1 MASSRFWAGSD
12 DDSSEDAS
20 DASSVEEEKVKTAN
34 RWATVSDSESS
45 DEGERVVKSAKDR
58 AWDGMKAVVAKIGN
72 SKKIGD
78 WNGIQTE
85 FENLNKMVD
94 KAKMHIMKEGLPRF
108 YVRTLA
114 ELEDFLF
121 EALKDKEAQKK
132 MSASNGRSLNRMKLT
147 LRKHNKTYEA
157 QIAAYKADPDAP
169 DAEDD
174 AASSDDSSSDDDS
187 SDDDSSDDDSD
198 DDSDA
203 SESEKEKKAEKPK
216 KEAKNL
222 EDMDSDDWASSESE
236 SSESG
241 FRGVG
246 PSAGS
251 APAGGAIEIG

>member
-1 MASSRFWAGSD
+1 
-12 DDSSEDAS
+12 
-20 DASSVEEEKVKTAN
+20 
-34 RWATVSDSESS
+34 
-45 DEGERVVKSAKDR
+45 
-58 AWDGMKAVVAKIGN
+58 MKAVVAKIGN

-174 AASSDDSSSDDDS
+174 AASSDDSST
-187 SDDDSSDDDSD
+187 DDDSD

-236 SSESG
+236 SSESE
-241 FRGVG
+241 
-246 PSAGS
+246 SEEET
-251 APAGGAIEIG
+251 GALEGRAKWLKTTVVTTKRVKKEKKVDPKKKEKKVEDAASLASKA